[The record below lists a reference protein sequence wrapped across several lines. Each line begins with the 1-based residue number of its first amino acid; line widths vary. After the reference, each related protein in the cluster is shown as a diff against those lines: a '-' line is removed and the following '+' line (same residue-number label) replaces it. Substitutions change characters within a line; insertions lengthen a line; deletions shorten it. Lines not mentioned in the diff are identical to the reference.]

1 MARYRRSEQKTRK
14 PVGTMNVALVIVFI
28 TAVVFTAVMIYL
40 FMMVG
45 SIPDTL
51 CTCVFTVLGGE
62 CGVLGWI
69 KTTKERNQDRKW
81 TVQDRR
87 EEQALIKE
95 LEDASNV

>member
-1 MARYRRSEQKTRK
+1 MAKYENRNKKSRK
-14 PVGTMNVALVIVFI
+14 PIGTMNVALVIVCI
-28 TAVVFTAVMIYL
+28 AAVVFTAVMIYL

-51 CTCVFTVLGGE
+51 CTCVFAVLGGE

-95 LEDASNV
+95 MEDASNV

>member
-1 MARYRRSEQKTRK
+1 MARYSRTKREPRK
-14 PVGTMNVALVIVFI
+14 PVGIMNVALVIVCI
-28 TAVVFTAVMIYL
+28 AAVVFTAVMVYL
-40 FMMVG
+40 FMVVG

-51 CTCVFTVLGGE
+51 CTCVFAMLGGE

-95 LEDASNV
+95 MEDASNV

>member
-1 MARYRRSEQKTRK
+1 MAKCEDKNKKTRK
-14 PVGTMNVALVIVFI
+14 PVGTMNVALVIVCI
-28 TAVVFTAVMIYL
+28 AAIAFTASMIYL

-51 CTCVFTVLGGE
+51 CTCVFAVLGGE

-81 TVQDRR
+81 AVQDRQ
-87 EEQALIKE
+87 EEQTLIKE
-95 LEDASNV
+95 MEEARDV

>member
-1 MARYRRSEQKTRK
+1 MAKHSRKREPRK

-69 KTTKERNQDRKW
+69 KTTKERHQDRKW
-81 TVQDRR
+81 TVEDRR
-87 EEQALIKE
+87 EEQSLINE
-95 LEDASNV
+95 MEDTRNV